1 MVVNHENIFTDPPP
15 PGKVAPETPVP
26 AKGPEREAK
35 VVKDGI
41 KGVGAAESTA
51 RHIEDL
57 ILEGSLRPGEPLLP
71 EREMALR
78 LNVSRPTLRQ
88 GIKLLEDRGLLT
100 ADQSGARVI
109 APIATSITDPLI
121 ELMSSRGEVVD
132 DYLELRGTLEG
143 MAAKLAATRANDVD
157 REGLHRCME
166 RIDAAHDK
174 ADPHDEADADVDLH
188 IAIYEASHNIV
199 LLQIMHAL
207 SGMLRRGV
215 FHNRE
220 KLYSRSEVREV
231 LLGQHRAIYE
241 GVMSRDPAAAG
252 RAAEEHMAYTQRV
265 LAEISAAEARLEI
278 SLRRIDGGNL
288 SSRSRARNKAG

>member
-1 MVVNHENIFTDPPP
+1 M
-15 PGKVAPETPVP
+15 P

-121 ELMSSRGEVVD
+121 ELMSVRGEVVD

-157 REGLHRCME
+157 REGLRRCME

-241 GVMSRDPAAAG
+241 GVMGRDPAAAG